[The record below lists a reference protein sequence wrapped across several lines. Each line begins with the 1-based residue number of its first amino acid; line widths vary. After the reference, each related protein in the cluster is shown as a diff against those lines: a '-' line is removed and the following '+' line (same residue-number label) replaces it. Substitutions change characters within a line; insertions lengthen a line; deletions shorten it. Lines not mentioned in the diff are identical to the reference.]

1 MSGYQVGPETFVT
14 LRFTVFDAEGE
25 QAAEPD
31 VLATVFGMGGLLPRL
46 EQALEG
52 KREGDVVEVVL
63 EADDAFGRR
72 AASGILEVDRGE
84 FPPDVSP
91 GDRLE
96 LENEQGG
103 LLVAHV
109 LDVQDEIV
117 VLDTNHPLADQDVK
131 FRLEIQEVRPA
142 TGEEIVAQEEQM
154 NEDVRFLQADVPDI
168 SPSSL
173 IRGRT
178 RG

>member
-1 MSGYQVGPETFVT
+1 
-14 LRFTVFDAEGE
+14 
-25 QAAEPD
+25 
-31 VLATVFGMGGLLPRL
+31 FGMGGLLPRL

-154 NEDVRFLQADVPDI
+154 NEDVRF
-168 SPSSL
+168 
-173 IRGRT
+173 
-178 RG
+178 